1 MPPNTVVCRGGVA
14 ISAREVYAHG
24 IHVYAMDA
32 HEMQTRE
39 MQPRRIYTYG
49 MHAREIY
56 TRKYMLMGCTSE
68 ITALIFPKVY
78 LKLVLY
84 CER

>member
-1 MPPNTVVCRGGVA
+1 MYPL
-14 ISAREVYAHG
+14 EVYTSDIHAYWIRTHG

-32 HEMQTRE
+32 HEMHTRE
-39 MQPRRIYTYG
+39 MQPRKIYTYG

-56 TRKYMLMGCTSE
+56 TRKYMLMGCTPE

-84 CER
+84 RER